1 MTTFNADS
9 RQGFVPSV
17 WSLTVGTVE
26 NLKTIG
32 KYQWHWLTQLKS
44 NRQVNLDR
52 QGNQPVSQLP
62 ISEKGSIVHLKGY
75 GLIKVFKI
83 VSLNGNIEYW
93 ATNNLSMDELF
104 RLKYAELSW
113 SIEEYHRGIKQLVGV
128 RCLARTEIAQRN
140 HIGLALRAFLR
151 IERHCFLTG
160 ITWFEAKASII
171 RDAVC
176 LSRST
181 HLHTKSNCVT
191 PKDVLKTL
199 LDDCG

>member
-1 MTTFNADS
+1 MS
-9 RQGFVPSV
+9 FVPSV
-17 WSLTVGTVE
+17 WSLTILK
-26 NLKTIG
+26 NLKTDG

-128 RCLARTEIAQRN
+128 ERCLARTAIAQRN

-160 ITWFEAKASII
+160 ISWFEAKASII
-171 RDAVC
+171 RQAVRAY
-176 LSRST
+176 LAQ
-181 HLHTKSNCVT
+181 
-191 PKDVLKTL
+191 PIYTL
-199 LDDCG
+199 NPTA